1 MPVQTRSMKKNN
13 TDTELETSVQP
24 QSMRKDSIFEPRPL
38 MLRKQ
43 TIPTP
48 AASDEM
54 PTPTA
59 EKILDYFNYT
69 LICACSFLS
78 FLFIYASIFYGI
90 EYNLT
95 KMYPELLNSID
106 QIRFIYGLC
115 WTLLLTRLMNYY
127 K

>member
-13 TDTELETSVQP
+13 TAASEFETSSVQTR
-24 QSMRKDSIFEPRPL
+24 SMRKDSIFEPRPL

-43 TIPTP
+43 PTLD
-48 AASDEM
+48 ASDEM
-54 PTPTA
+54 PTTA
-59 EKILDYFNYT
+59 EKILDCFNYT

-78 FLFIYASIFYGI
+78 FLFIYAGIFYGI

-127 K
+127 M